1 MLQIKNLSKYSQK
14 KYFFNIITKYK
25 RGKSDF
31 YLFLLYLVLTLINFY
46 IYWSLEK
53 TKKCMTIKKNQ
64 SSTKQKK
71 EKISVLSLIKSFIQ
85 KTKIRFCLRLNQ
97 KTTIHLIRM
106 KKLEYPLIYPLIKLE
121 GFISIYLYLLKKK
134 LDSRIVELIFH
145 KQNP

>member
-46 IYWSLEK
+46 IYWRLEK

-64 SSTKQKK
+64 SSTQQKK
-71 EKISVLSLIKSFIQ
+71 EKISDIELNKNLYPKDKNQILSESKPEGNYSPDKDEKVGTSFDISIDKIGRICINLSLSSQ
-85 KTKIRFCLRLNQ
+85 KETW
-97 KTTIHLIRM
+97 
-106 KKLEYPLIYPLIKLE
+106 
-121 GFISIYLYLLKKK
+121 
-134 LDSRIVELIFH
+134 
-145 KQNP
+145 

>member
-46 IYWSLEK
+46 IYWRLEK

-71 EKISVLSLIKSFIQ
+71 EKISDIELNKNLYPKDKNQILSETKPEDNYSPDKDEKVGISIDKIGRICINLSLPSQ
-85 KTKIRFCLRLNQ
+85 K
-97 KTTIHLIRM
+97 
-106 KKLEYPLIYPLIKLE
+106 EAW
-121 GFISIYLYLLKKK
+121 
-134 LDSRIVELIFH
+134 
-145 KQNP
+145 